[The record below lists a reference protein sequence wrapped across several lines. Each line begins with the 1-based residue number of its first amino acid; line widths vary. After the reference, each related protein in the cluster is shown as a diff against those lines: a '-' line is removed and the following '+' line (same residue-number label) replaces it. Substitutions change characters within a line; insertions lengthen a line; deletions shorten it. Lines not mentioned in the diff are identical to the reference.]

1 MHNIPEENI
10 QYSVLLQQ
18 RIDPDYKFT
27 LYTDDENGNLK
38 IDLFSGESIYD
49 NSTNPH
55 IFTYNKKT
63 GKLIYNSIQL
73 SNPTASFNENQKLQS
88 IEPAKDNLSNNKKLF
103 EQIKKVAQNA
113 IIVEK
118 EFGAPQ
124 DIEGGIKDGNI
135 YFWQSRNIVK

>member
-1 MHNIPEENI
+1 M
-10 QYSVLLQQ
+10 
-18 RIDPDYKFT
+18 T
-27 LYTDDENGNLK
+27 
-38 IDLFSGESIYD
+38 
-49 NSTNPH
+49 
-55 IFTYNKKT
+55 
-63 GKLIYNSIQL
+63 YNSIQL